1 MYYIPASSYAISND
15 LNSSLNHEINGTL
28 NSSMLDKEL
37 MSLLLNNESSNEGV
51 YKDIGFELSKEILG
65 GILEFN
71 NIDEGIKFMDENRG
85 IEFDFRL
92 LSSSVK
98 ELTPFIKYL
107 VDLSNKDDFLIIE
120 EPENHLH
127 PENQRI
133 LVKFLVRLINN
144 GLNIILTTHSDYI
157 LEQFNNLIRLG
168 KVNEVKLTE
177 LGYSNQNILNYED
190 IKIYNFKKESDYLY
204 IPKEVDI
211 DETGFIDE
219 NFSEVTDEL
228 YNESI
233 DIIDAMESD

>member
-1 MYYIPASSYAISND
+1 
-15 LNSSLNHEINGTL
+15 
-28 NSSMLDKEL
+28 
-37 MSLLLNNESSNEGV
+37 
-51 YKDIGFELSKEILG
+51 
-65 GILEFN
+65 
-71 NIDEGIKFMDENRG
+71 MDENRG